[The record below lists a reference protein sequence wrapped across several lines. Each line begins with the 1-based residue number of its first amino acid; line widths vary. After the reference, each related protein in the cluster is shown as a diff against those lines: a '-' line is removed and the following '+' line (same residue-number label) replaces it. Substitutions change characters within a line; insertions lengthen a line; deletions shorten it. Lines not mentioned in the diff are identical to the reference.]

1 MQCLRKHHSSAE
13 DPGGQGAGPWGVVD
27 APEPL
32 AEPAPGSGQDR
43 ASGQASRARPAAA
56 RSCLTASAKAP
67 GAGTGAEEQPRER
80 GVARPVARPPAGP
93 GAHPSHG
100 TPRQASLL
108 APPRVR
114 SPPCVRVCVQGSV
127 RTPARYRLSL
137 RRREAHAR
145 PRARARDKRTA
156 GCDPPRTRPM
166 DPLP

>member
-1 MQCLRKHHSSAE
+1 M
-13 DPGGQGAGPWGVVD
+13 VD

-108 APPRVR
+108 APPV
-114 SPPCVRVCVQGSV
+114 CGHHRVCVFVCRGRCERPQG
-127 RTPARYRLSL
+127 TAFPCGD
-137 RRREAHAR
+137 AR
-145 PRARARDKRTA
+145 PTPGPERGPGTNGQLDATLLERAQ
-156 GCDPPRTRPM
+156 RTRSPELRQRHSPSG
-166 DPLP
+166 DTGAAP